1 MTGARE
7 PEHLEKTAGWLAA
20 AVTGGGCAAA
30 ATQIIVLRECL
41 ALFYGSELTVGL
53 VFFFW
58 LFWTGIGSLAGGRL
72 FPNLLPTPS
81 ARLRFVLVLVVFY
94 GLLLPLTVLW
104 IRASRSLFG
113 LGLGELAPLE
123 VTVTVIAA
131 VTAPVCIFFGVFFG
145 SAWSSAAAFTASPRG
160 TFRLYALEALGAAL
174 GGLWLYGFLVP
185 RLPVLYGAACL
196 GAALA
201 ALGFWAL
208 AAQASKTG
216 RSRRMLIG
224 AFTVLAVSATG
235 FLEEPSRRWQWG
247 PEVVAV
253 VDSPYR
259 NMAIL
264 RQKSQWTL
272 MADGL
277 WLFSSPDPQ
286 SAEDDVHL
294 AMLQHPD
301 PKHVLVLGPVSPES
315 VQEILRYPGLQRI
328 DVVDPDK
335 TVFLCAAMINGA
347 GTAPFGKDSRVFIV
361 NADIRRFVE
370 RAESTY
376 DVVLLNAGDPFSL
389 GMNRFHTHEFYRS
402 VARALRSGGVFSVA
416 VSGAEDMLG
425 EAQAAYFAGVVQTLR
440 SVFPEDVI
448 YPGQK
453 IRLVASMASKDL
465 TEDPKAL
472 SNRAARLG
480 LALRYVRD
488 DRLENLLD
496 PFRLDYFRSLAD
508 RKDRDG
514 INRDMDP
521 TGFIAASRLWA
532 AQFHPGFSAIL
543 PRSAPS
549 CGPLSTLMAAAA
561 LALLLLGGPAVF
573 FRTWPKAALAGAVG
587 AMGAAQ
593 MAFQILLLFLYQIV
607 AGALYAHITV
617 LVSVCMAGLSAGSY
631 LVGSF
636 VKGRETVF
644 PTVQRFLGVHGAA
657 ALFIGGMFPLLE
669 TGGVALLRLWP
680 SWAVLSLFCAFGFV
694 AGVAGGAHFALGCLV
709 GERAGLK
716 RSAVG
721 GILYGTDLLG
731 AAAAAVATPWVLV
744 PFVGVPKVFLA
755 YGLVLCGAWVMSRQ
769 ALGKV

>member
-1 MTGARE
+1 MTGAKE
-7 PEHLEKTAGWLAA
+7 PEHLEKTAGWVAA
-20 AVTGGGCAAA
+20 AVIGGGCAAA

-53 VFFFW
+53 VLFFW
-58 LFWTGIGSLAGGRL
+58 LFWTGLGSLAGGRL
-72 FPNLLPTPS
+72 FPNLFPKPS
-81 ARLRFVLVLVVFY
+81 AQLRFVLVLVVLY
-94 GLLLPLTVLW
+94 GLLLPSTVLW

-113 LGLGELAPLE
+113 LNLGELASLE
-123 VTVTVIAA
+123 VTVTVIAT
-131 VTAPVCIFFGVFFG
+131 VSAPVCVFFGVFFG
-145 SAWSSAAAFTASPRG
+145 SAWSAVAAFTASPRG

-174 GGLWLYGFLVP
+174 GGIWLYGFLVP

-208 AAQASKTG
+208 AVQASKTG
-216 RSRRMLIG
+216 RIRRLLIG
-224 AFTVLAVSATG
+224 AVMALAVSAAG
-235 FLEEPSRRWQWG
+235 LLEEPSRRWQWG

-264 RQKSQWTL
+264 RQETQWSL

-294 AMLQHPD
+294 AMLQHPA
-301 PKHVLVLGPVSPES
+301 PKRVLVLGPLSPDS
-315 VQEILRYPGLQRI
+315 VQEILRYPGIQRV
-328 DVVDPDK
+328 DVVDPDR
-335 TVFLCAAMINGA
+335 TVFLFAAMVKA
-347 GTAPFGKDSRVFIV
+347 ARTAPLEEDSRVFV
-361 NADIRRFVE
+361 WDSDIRRFVE
-370 RAESTY
+370 KAESTY
-376 DVVLLNAGDPFSL
+376 DVVLLHAGDPFSL
-389 GMNRFHTHEFYRS
+389 GTNRFHTQEFYRS
-402 VARALRSGGVFSVA
+402 VARALRPGGVFSFA

-425 EAQAAYFAGVVQTLR
+425 EAQAAYFAAVVQTLR
-440 SVFPEDVI
+440 SVFPRHVI
-448 YPGQK
+448 YPGER
-453 IRLVASMASKDL
+453 IRLAASKAPEHL

-472 SNRAARLG
+472 SNRAERLG
-480 LALRYVRD
+480 FSLRYVRD

-521 TGFIAASRLWA
+521 VGFIAASRLWA
-532 AQFHPGFSAIL
+532 AQFHPGFSAFMQR
-543 PRSAPS
+543 PAPS
-549 CGPLSTLMAAAA
+549 SGPLSTLMAAAA
-561 LALLLLGGPAVF
+561 VAVLLLGSPAAI
-573 FRTWPKAALAGAVG
+573 FRTRPEAALAGAVG

-617 LVSVCMAGLSAGSY
+617 LVSIGMAGLSAGAF

-644 PTVQRFLGVHGAA
+644 PEVRNFLGVHGAA
-657 ALFIGGMFPLLE
+657 TLLLGAMFPLLE
-669 TGGVALLRLWP
+669 TGGLGALRLWP
-680 SWAVLSLFCAFGFV
+680 SWAVLSIFSAFGFV
-694 AGVAGGAHFALGCLV
+694 AGVAGGAHFALACLV
-709 GERAGLK
+709 GERVGFN
-716 RSAVG
+716 RGAVG

-744 PFVGVPKVFLA
+744 PLLGVPKVFLA

-769 ALGKV
+769 ALRRV